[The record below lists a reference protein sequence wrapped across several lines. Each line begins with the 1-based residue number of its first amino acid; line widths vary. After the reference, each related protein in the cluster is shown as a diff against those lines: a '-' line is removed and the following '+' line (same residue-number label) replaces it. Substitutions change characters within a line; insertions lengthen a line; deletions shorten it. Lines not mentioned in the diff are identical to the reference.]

1 MMFYCTTAF
10 SRLTNW
16 VFALLLFWI
25 SSFIIVVIKQALL
38 FVFSWVTLRLQFIC
52 SWEQYIESYSVGW
65 KDWVVYEQCLCTW
78 WFCYFQ
84 VSVVHA
90 RTQTHT
96 HTSLCPSVRCC
107 LKDQYFLYIIFL
119 FENEKYVFTGTK
131 SQNICGCILIRWQF
145 EINDFVVICW
155 PQCFHGDLIWF
166 LVMAVSC
173 DGHFH
178 FVSFGILGQQSKEFG
193 EIWIDYL
200 LLYMWSNTGP

>member
-1 MMFYCTTAF
+1 MI
-10 SRLTNW
+10 
-16 VFALLLFWI
+16 LLFP
-25 SSFIIVVIKQALL
+25 SVC
-38 FVFSWVTLRLQFIC
+38 C
-52 SWEQYIESYSVGW
+52 S
-65 KDWVVYEQCLCTW
+65 CT
-78 WFCYFQ
+78 
-84 VSVVHA
+84 H
-90 RTQTHT
+90 TNT

-178 FVSFGILGQQSKEFG
+178 LVSFGILGQQAKNLVRSELIIYYCICGATLDHRAEDHRFNSLKG
-193 EIWIDYL
+193 PKVHSSL
-200 LLYMWSNTGP
+200 LGKVMLTYPRWLMPHIFLFA